1 MTVWID
7 ELHCFFVLDL
17 TSKHSDVVMN
27 LESVAV
33 VSIFFVSKK
42 LVRICTF
49 TIYDLF
55 LD

>member
-1 MTVWID
+1 MTVWND

-17 TSKHSDVVMN
+17 TSKHSDVVIN

-42 LVRICTF
+42 TCTHMHLHNIRPF
-49 TIYDLF
+49 P
-55 LD
+55 